1 MIFIY
6 LVLKGRS
13 GNIFQKRVEE
23 EARGLSVCS
32 DPRLRQAIVNRSQ
45 ENASAFAFGGDF
57 SIRRFFSSK
66 SHVSN
71 YPDGQLV
78 GPREDVGEG
87 RAGEGEGDFLLNQ

>member
-57 SIRRFFSSK
+57 SIRCFFKK
-66 SHVSN
+66 SCE
-71 YPDGQLV
+71 QLSRW
-78 GPREDVGEG
+78 GTRWPARGCW
-87 RAGEGEGDFLLNQ
+87 RRPNR